1 MSSQQRLNSLLKTE
15 IAKII
20 NQEIII
26 PEVLLTILKVSSD
39 DRGSFLKVEL
49 SVLPSTKAG
58 TALSS
63 LRKNSKIIA
72 KKLQAKANLKRIPKL
87 DWSLNLYNSSDYEL
101 DKIFKQIEDEK
112 NE

>member
-1 MSSQQRLNSLLKTE
+1 MSSQERLNSLLKTE
-15 IAKII
+15 IAKIV

-26 PEVLLTILKVSSD
+26 PGVLLTILRVSSD

-58 TALSS
+58 TALNS
-63 LRKNSKIIA
+63 LRKNSKSIA
-72 KKLQAKANLKRIPKL
+72 KKLQTKTRLKRIPKL
-87 DWSLNLYNSSDYEL
+87 DWNLDLYNSSDYEL